1 MDPLSNRSWEVL
13 HKRAAAMMVTISPAE
28 IWSKRL
34 GRTGCTE
41 PHSDSPDGPRAWK
54 AMPRRN
60 PMGNLRNV
68 RIEVPHK
75 HSPVRRQRSE
85 RIPAYASVVYLQQN
99 AFMLSDTI
107 LVGTR
112 CQNDLGVGVVNVR
125 FSKIYHSIYAS
136 TNFPKWHETPHFVKL
151 CSCAG
156 NACQVEQRQCSLF
169 KKQVLRDNAT

>member
-34 GRTGCTE
+34 GRTVALSHTAIRLTG
-41 PHSDSPDGPRAWK
+41 K

-75 HSPVRRQRSE
+75 HSPVRRSE
-85 RIPAYASVVYLQQN
+85 KVPAYASTPKCCLFAVQN
-99 AFMLSDTI
+99 AFMLSDTV

>member
-1 MDPLSNRSWEVL
+1 MSHTAFRLTGHE
-13 HKRAAAMMVTISPAE
+13 
-28 IWSKRL
+28 L
-34 GRTGCTE
+34 GRLCQGRIPWE
-41 PHSDSPDGPRAWK
+41 SSE
-54 AMPRRN
+54 
-60 PMGNLRNV
+60 NV

-75 HSPVRRQRSE
+75 HSPVGRRRSE
-85 RIPAYASVVYLQQN
+85 RTPVYALTPKCCLFAVQN

-107 LVGTR
+107 LVETR

>member
-1 MDPLSNRSWEVL
+1 MLELRCRTNTALYEGRGAKESQHMQVL
-13 HKRAAAMMVTISPAE
+13 FI
-28 IWSKRL
+28 
-34 GRTGCTE
+34 
-41 PHSDSPDGPRAWK
+41 
-54 AMPRRN
+54 
-60 PMGNLRNV
+60 
-68 RIEVPHK
+68 
-75 HSPVRRQRSE
+75 
-85 RIPAYASVVYLQQN
+85 LQQN

-112 CQNDLGVGVVNVR
+112 YQNDLGVGVVNVR